1 MDLVG
6 LSLVTE
12 ATGHVRRMS
21 SVNHTEIHNYTEIN
35 QLLGGEICW
44 NFFWNTSVFLYFSRT
59 FSLFLMGF
67 EKFLDAFFDFCHFEV
82 AGYCFIAVFYRV
94 LH

>member
-12 ATGHVRRMS
+12 AAGHVRRMS

-44 NFFWNTSVFLYFSRT
+44 NFL
-59 FSLFLMGF
+59 
-67 EKFLDAFFDFCHFEV
+67 
-82 AGYCFIAVFYRV
+82 
-94 LH
+94 